1 MIFARI
7 FTTLCISLTVCV
19 SFAASELPAP
29 LVETDW
35 LAKNLDN
42 VIVLDVRTNKKSF
55 VSDPVFKK
63 DKKTGK
69 QSLVR
74 VGGHIPGAN
83 LVLYKNVRGEQQ
95 IDGRKI
101 KHMILSA
108 NKFEKLM
115 QNAGVNQDSSI
126 IVATNAESGFDLTMA
141 SRMYWQI
148 KYFGHDQVSILN
160 GGTAQWLLD
169 EYKHEKTL
177 SKSNKGNWVAKE
189 QRQQLLATSEQVQT
203 AIEKDTTQIV
213 DVRQIGQYLGTYKS
227 SKAKVKGHIPT
238 AKLFPVD
245 LLSNRSTPVK
255 FSSQSE
261 LKELSYAL
269 GVDPQQELIAYC
281 NSGHMASGGWFV
293 FHELLNNKN
302 TKLYDGS
309 MHQWTLERRPIVKM
323 KME

>member
-1 MIFARI
+1 MNILRVI
-7 FTTLCISLTVCV
+7 TISLSYLITCTT
-19 SFAASELPAP
+19 FAASELPAP

-35 LAKNLDN
+35 LTNNLDN
-42 VIVLDVRTNKKSF
+42 VVVLDVRTNKKSF
-55 VSDPVFKK
+55 ISNPVFKK

-69 QSLVR
+69 QHLVR
-74 VGGHIPGAN
+74 VGGHIPGAH

-95 IDGRKI
+95 VDGRKI

-108 NKFEKLM
+108 QKFEELM
-115 QNAGVNQDSSI
+115 QNAGVNRDSSI
-126 IVATNAESGFDLTMA
+126 VVVTNAESGFDLTMA

-169 EYKHEKTL
+169 GREYKNSP
-177 SKSNKGNWVAKE
+177 SKSNKGNWTAKE
-189 QRQQLLATSEQVQT
+189 ERQQLLATSEQVQT
-203 AIEKDTTQIV
+203 AIKKDTTQIV

-227 SKAKVKGHIPT
+227 SKAKEKGHIPT

-245 LLSNRSTPVK
+245 LLSSRSTPVK
-255 FSSQSE
+255 FSSQDE
-261 LKELSYAL
+261 LKEISHAL
-269 GVDPQQELIAYC
+269 GVDPRQELIAYC

-302 TKLYDGS
+302 AKLYDGS
-309 MHQWTLERRPIVKM
+309 MHQWTLEGRPVVQM